1 MESSPGSEPSAVQGT
16 VTQDVRQVSDA
27 AVQVSGAI
35 AEQASEVSRE
45 VSSVATRLV
54 EDTRSQLRE
63 RTETQLGHLAEG
75 LELLHRQTL
84 ALAQG
89 RLDDAGSL
97 VGYLQEGADQVGDL
111 AERVQ
116 ERGLDGLVVDIKRF
130 ARSRPVVFLMGSA
143 VAGLAV
149 GRLLRNEAA
158 AVQGRRAQDQVPTG
172 ETSAGSSELERESG
186 QESDPAASPPVS
198 AEPARVAGQ

>member
-1 MESSPGSEPSAVQGT
+1 M
-16 VTQDVRQVSDA
+16 SDA

-35 AEQASEVSRE
+35 VEQASEVSRE

-63 RTETQLGHLAEG
+63 RAETQLGHLAEG

-97 VGYLQEGADQVGDL
+97 VGYVQEGADQVGDL

-116 ERGLDGLVVDIKRF
+116 QRGLDGLVVDIKRF

-158 AVQGRRAQDQVPTG
+158 AVQGRRAQDQVPAS

>member
-1 MESSPGSEPSAVQGT
+1 
-16 VTQDVRQVSDA
+16 VSDA

-35 AEQASEVSRE
+35 VEQASEVSRE

-63 RTETQLGHLAEG
+63 RAETQLGHLAEG
-75 LELLHRQTL
+75 LDLLHRQTL

-97 VGYLQEGADQVGDL
+97 VGYVQEGADQVGDL

-116 ERGLDGLVVDIKRF
+116 QRGLDGLVVDIKRF

-158 AVQGRRAQDQVPTG
+158 AVQGRRAQDQVPAG
-172 ETSAGSSELERESG
+172 ETRAGSSELERESG
-186 QESDPAASPPVS
+186 QESDPAASPAVS